1 MQEVR
6 IDQRKASLYAG
17 ILDSKGFDIF
27 FSPLPKWSTSKTGK
41 QFLASAECPGVA
53 VLVNSTIPSKAA
65 VVPDS
70 LKTWFDK
77 GRFLAVDVFLSHRFC
92 PTGKPGNPQR
102 VQMLHDLEEAL
113 GYHLPD
119 CVAGDFN
126 ESVQE
131 SCIYESICFWG
142 YRSLLSEAPCET
154 FTFCRDQAT
163 SRLDDILLSPV
174 ISDQFGKLCTQ
185 EMQSH
190 GRLLLSTFTAL
201 TKPSQSTSRFQ
212 GCPFYEEPC
221 KHDSVWETSESFWN
235 SLVSEE
241 NVDHLWLQW
250 TTDFILGGRGLD
262 GLRSVPGI
270 CLLFIPKTLRPCTRL
285 YSSSDEEQLTIHQD
299 GVVGLTLFR
308 TL

>member
-17 ILDSKGFDIF
+17 ILDSKGFDIS

-53 VLVNSTIPSKAA
+53 ILVNSTIPSKAA

-70 LKTWFDK
+70 LRTWFDK
-77 GRFLAVDVFLSHRFC
+77 GRFLAVDVFLSHRWHTIWSVYA

-102 VQMLHDLEEAL
+102 AQMLHDLEEAI

-119 CVAGDFN
+119 CVAGDFK
-126 ESVQE
+126 SVQE
-131 SCIYESICFWG
+131 SCISESICFWG

-174 ISDQFGKLCTQ
+174 ISDQFKLCTQ

-190 GRLLLSTFTAL
+190 GHLLLSTVTTL
-201 TKPSQSTSRFQ
+201 TKPS
-212 GCPFYEEPC
+212 
-221 KHDSVWETSESFWN
+221 
-235 SLVSEE
+235 
-241 NVDHLWLQW
+241 
-250 TTDFILGGRGLD
+250 
-262 GLRSVPGI
+262 
-270 CLLFIPKTLRPCTRL
+270 
-285 YSSSDEEQLTIHQD
+285 
-299 GVVGLTLFR
+299 
-308 TL
+308 